1 VRLNRKNYR
10 AGLALAF
17 LLAPLAARAQNPDM
31 VAPEASTAR
40 AKQVLAQLVQ
50 GMGGPLYM
58 DMRERQCDGRRA
70 AIGHNGAL
78 AGYVQFKDSW
88 EFPDKNRTDYI
99 AHGRNTL
106 LGYMIGVQELDLS
119 HGGLVITLFSGDHGW
134 TMGRDGVSEMPE
146 DTVAEFQDAV
156 RRSSDNL
163 LRLSLKDPEL
173 GFHWGG
179 IDTVDLREVDWVE
192 ISDQEQRVYRL
203 AVDRSTHL
211 LVRSV
216 VRVKDENT
224 GQQREDVTIF
234 TNYRPIGGIQVPMQV
249 TRERDGRRISQVF
262 YDSCQINPALP
273 AAFFTREAL
282 VQKFKETGGKKPK

>member
-1 VRLNRKNYR
+1 MRLNRKNYR
-10 AGLALAF
+10 ASLALA
-17 LLAPLAARAQNPDM
+17 LLLSPLAARAQNPDM

-40 AKQVLAQLVQ
+40 AKQILAQLVQ

-58 DMRERQCDGRRA
+58 DMRNRQCDGRRA

-134 TMGRDGVSEMPE
+134 TMGRDGVSDMPE

-179 IDTVDLREVDWVE
+179 IDTGDLREVDWVE

>member
-1 VRLNRKNYR
+1 MRVGQKTYCACLTI
-10 AGLALAF
+10 AF
-17 LLAPLAARAQNPDM
+17 LLAPLRARAQNPDM
-31 VAPEASTAR
+31 VAPEESAAR
-40 AKQVLAQLVQ
+40 AKQVLAQLIQ
-50 GMGGPLYM
+50 GLGGPLYL
-58 DMRERQCDGRRA
+58 DMREKQCDGRRA

-78 AGYVQFKDSW
+78 AGYVQFKDAW
-88 EFPDKNRTDYI
+88 GFPDKNRTDYI

-119 HGGLVITLFSGDHGW
+119 HGGLVITLFNGDHGW
-134 TMGRDGVSEMPE
+134 TMDRGGVSEMPE
-146 DTVAEFQDAV
+146 DTLAEFQEAV

-179 IDTVDLREVDWVE
+179 RDTVDLREVDWVE

-216 VRVKDENT
+216 MRVKDEST
-224 GQQREDVTIF
+224 GQEREDVTIF
-234 TNYRPIGGIQVPMQV
+234 TNYQPKGGVQIPMQV

-262 YDSCQINPALP
+262 YDSCQINPPLP
-273 AAFFTREAL
+273 ADYFTREAL
-282 VQKFKETGGKKPK
+282 VQRFKETGGKKPK

>member
-17 LLAPLAARAQNPDM
+17 LIAPLAARAQNPDM

-40 AKQVLAQLVQ
+40 AKQILAQLVQ

-58 DMRERQCDGRRA
+58 DMRNRQCDGRRA

-134 TMGRDGVSEMPE
+134 TMGRDGVSDMPE

>member
-1 VRLNRKNYR
+1 M
-10 AGLALAF
+10 AI
-17 LLAPLAARAQNPDM
+17 LLSPLAARAQNPDM
-31 VAPEASTAR
+31 VAPEASEAR
-40 AKQVLAQLVQ
+40 AKKILTQLIQ
-50 GMGGPLYM
+50 AMGGPAYL

-88 EFPDKNRTDYI
+88 EFPDKNRTDYV

-119 HGGLVITLFSGDHGW
+119 HGGLVITLFSGEHGW
-134 TMGRDGVSEMPE
+134 TMDRGGVSEMPE
-146 DTVAEFQDAV
+146 DTVAEFQQAV

-173 GFHWGG
+173 GFRWGG
-179 IDTVDLREVDWVE
+179 QDTVDLREVDWVE

-211 LVRSV
+211 LIRSV

-224 GQQREDVTIF
+224 RQELEDVTIF
-234 TNYRPIGGIQVPMQV
+234 TNYRPKGGVQVPMQV
-249 TRERDGRRISQVF
+249 TRERDGRRIAQVF
-262 YDSCQINPALP
+262 YDSCEINPALP
-273 AAFFTREAL
+273 PDYFTREAL
-282 VQKFKETGGKKPK
+282 VQRFKETGGKKAK

>member
-1 VRLNRKNYR
+1 MRLNRKNYR

-17 LLAPLAARAQNPDM
+17 LIAPLAARAQNPDM

-40 AKQVLAQLVQ
+40 AKQILAQLVQ

-58 DMRERQCDGRRA
+58 DMRNRQCDGRRA

-134 TMGRDGVSEMPE
+134 TMGRDGVSDMPE

>member
-1 VRLNRKNYR
+1 MRLNRKTYR
-10 AGLALAF
+10 ACLALAI
-17 LLAPLAARAQNPDM
+17 LLAPLEARAQNPDM
-31 VAPEASTAR
+31 VAPEASAAR

-58 DMRERQCDGRRA
+58 DMRNRQCDGRRA

-88 EFPDKNRTDYI
+88 EFPDKNRTDYV

-134 TMGRDGVSEMPE
+134 TMGRDGVSDMPE

-216 VRVKDENT
+216 VRVKDEST

>member
-1 VRLNRKNYR
+1 VRLSGKTFWVW
-10 AGLALAF
+10 LAMAM

-31 VAPEASTAR
+31 IAPEASEAR
-40 AKQVLAQLVQ
+40 AKQVLNQLIQ
-50 GMGGPLYM
+50 GLGGPAYVG
-58 DMRERQCDGRRA
+58 MRERQCDGRRA
-70 AIGHNGAL
+70 GIGHNGEL

-119 HGGLVITLFSGDHGW
+119 HGGLVITLFSGEHGW
-134 TMGRDGVSEMPE
+134 TMNRGGVADMPE
-146 DTVAEFQDAV
+146 DTVAEFQEAV
-156 RRSSDNL
+156 QRSSDNL
-163 LRLSLKDPEL
+163 LRLGLKDPDL
-173 GFHWGG
+173 GFRWGG
-179 IDTVDLREVDWVE
+179 LDTVDLREVDWVE
-192 ISDQEQRVYRL
+192 ITDREQRVYRL

-234 TNYRPIGGIQVPMQV
+234 TNYRPNGGVQVPMQV
-249 TRERDGRRISQVF
+249 TRERDGRRVAQVF
-262 YDSCQINPALP
+262 YDSCQINPPLP
-273 AAFFTREAL
+273 ADYFTREAL
-282 VQKFKETGGKKPK
+282 VQRFKETGGKKGK

>member
-1 VRLNRKNYR
+1 VRVSFKMKR
-10 AGLALAF
+10 ACLVTAF
-17 LLAPLAARAQNPDM
+17 LLAPFAARAQNPDM
-31 VAPEASTAR
+31 VAPEASAAK
-40 AKQVLAQLVQ
+40 AKQILALLIQA
-50 GMGGPLYM
+50 MGGPAYL

-78 AGYVQFKDSW
+78 AGYVQFKDAW
-88 EFPDKNRTDYI
+88 EFPDKNRTDYV

-119 HGGLVITLFSGDHGW
+119 HGGLVITLFSGEHGW
-134 TMGRDGVSEMPE
+134 TMDRGGVSDMPE
-146 DTVAEFQDAV
+146 DTVAEFQEAV

-173 GFHWGG
+173 NFHWGG
-179 IDTVDLREVDWVE
+179 QDTVDLREVDWVE

-216 VRVKDENT
+216 VRVKDDNA

-234 TNYRPIGGIQVPMQV
+234 TNYRPNGGVQVPMQV
-249 TRERDGRRISQVF
+249 TRERDGRRIAQVF
-262 YDSCQINPALP
+262 YDSCQVNPALP
-273 AAFFTREAL
+273 ADYFTRDGL
-282 VQKFKETGGKKPK
+282 VQKFKETGGKKAK